1 MDNIWIHK
9 ETGNKYKV
17 ISDNARM
24 KDMTMPDRWVDCVIY
39 SPMYDNQYEMFSR
52 WKSDF
57 YDKFEPF
64 NGLTDEEL
72 EEQRKIRRELRERW
86 EKLGLTSEMQDKL
99 EEYTKSFMGE
109 AKKEDGEIKWPI
121 IERVFIDFNKKYKI
135 PEETVA
141 EKIDQLWHEYYKCCD
156 GCVGSG
162 CDDCRGCEEAERK
175 YEIYKEIKSLT
186 NNEN

>member
-52 WKSDF
+52 WKLDF

-64 NGLTDEEL
+64 NGLTDE
-72 EEQRKIRRELRERW
+72 ELRERW

-99 EEYTKSFMGE
+99 EEYTKSVIGE
-109 AKKEDGEIKWPI
+109 AKKEDGEIKWPT
-121 IERVFIDFNKKYKI
+121 IERVFIDFNKEYKI
-135 PEETVA
+135 PEKTVA